1 MIVLLTATPGRSA
14 GAGRVQ
20 ALQTRQRRAK
30 RLPPTTSRRQ
40 RESQRHAVESGG
52 GRLPRRQ
59 HLGAQHLLLLP
70 TRRARW
76 EPHRGGERLG
86 GPDVQGCRTGASEP
100 RRQSCGSRQAVR
112 RVARHGGRRRA
123 RFDAAAAASAGTSGG
138 ARWWALQACGG
149 AGGSPRA
156 AQQPPQAEQGRRVRH
171 TTRWLTRSD
180 DSLPPFFGCTAGAC
194 ASLSPIH

>member
-20 ALQTRQRRAK
+20 ALQTRQRRAE
-30 RLPPTTSRRQ
+30 RLPPTTARRQ

-52 GRLPRRQ
+52 GRLPQRQ

-70 TRRARW
+70 ARRARW
-76 EPHRGGERLG
+76 EPHRCGERLG

-100 RRQSCGSRQAVR
+100 RRQSCGSRPAVR

-123 RFDAAAAASAGTSGG
+123 RFGAYTAAATGRARAPSEAHDPVADAQRRQFASFFWVHDRSM
-138 ARWWALQACGG
+138 RIAL
-149 AGGSPRA
+149 PH
-156 AQQPPQAEQGRRVRH
+156 P
-171 TTRWLTRSD
+171 LT
-180 DSLPPFFGCTAGAC
+180 L
-194 ASLSPIH
+194 